1 MNDYY
6 GFLAQLIA
14 LKDSLPP
21 LKTAIVHPV
30 DANSLCGAI
39 EAAEQGIIEPIFVG
53 SKDKIQA
60 VADKEGVDLSSY
72 RIEAVAHSHAA
83 AARAVELVHEG
94 EVESI
99 MKGKIHTD
107 EFMEPIITRVGG
119 LRTAR
124 RMSHVFAMK
133 VPTYPKLL
141 FLSDAALNIRPTLSE
156 KRDIVQNAI
165 DLYSVMGLGKPN
177 VAILSAVE
185 TVTERLP
192 STLDAAALCKMADRG
207 QITGGVLDGP
217 LALDNAISI
226 EAARAK
232 GIESPVAGNADIL
245 IVPDVESGNMLYKQM
260 TYLLGV
266 EAAGV
271 VIGAKVPIILTSRA
285 ADKGITRS
293 ASCALALLYARKQQ
307 NDLLKALAS

>member
-14 LKDSLPP
+14 LKDCLPP

-39 EAAEQGIIEPIFVG
+39 EAAAQGIIEPIFVG

>member
-1 MNDYY
+1 
-6 GFLAQLIA
+6 
-14 LKDSLPP
+14 
-21 LKTAIVHPV
+21 
-30 DANSLCGAI
+30 
-39 EAAEQGIIEPIFVG
+39 
-53 SKDKIQA
+53 
-60 VADKEGVDLSSY
+60 
-72 RIEAVAHSHAA
+72 
-83 AARAVELVHEG
+83 
-94 EVESI
+94 
-99 MKGKIHTD
+99 
-107 EFMEPIITRVGG
+107 
-119 LRTAR
+119 
-124 RMSHVFAMK
+124 
-133 VPTYPKLL
+133 
-141 FLSDAALNIRPTLSE
+141 
-156 KRDIVQNAI
+156 
-165 DLYSVMGLGKPN
+165 VMGLGKPN

>member
-53 SKDKIQA
+53 STDKIHA
-60 VADKEGVDLSSY
+60 VADKEGVDVSPY

-83 AARAVELVHEG
+83 AARAVQLVHEG

-107 EFMEPIITRVGG
+107 EFMEPIIAREGG

-217 LALDNAISI
+217 LALDNAISV

-232 GIESPVAGNADIL
+232 GIDSPVAGNADIL

-307 NDLLKALAS
+307 QDLRKKLES

>member
-6 GFLAQLIA
+6 GFLSQLIA

-21 LKTAIVHPV
+21 LRTAVVHPV
-30 DANSLCGAI
+30 DVNSLCGAV
-39 EAAEQGIIEPIFVG
+39 EAAEQGIIEPVFVG
-53 SKDKIQA
+53 PEDKIRA
-60 VADKEGVDLSSY
+60 VAEKESVDLSPY
-72 RIEAVAHSHAA
+72 EIVAVPHSHAA
-83 AARAVELVHEG
+83 AAKAVELVHAG
-94 EVESI
+94 VVESI

-107 EFMEPIITRVGG
+107 EFMEPILAHNGG

-141 FLSDAALNIRPTLSE
+141 FLTDAALNIRPTLSE

-165 DLYSVMGLGKPN
+165 DLYSVMGLGKPK

-185 TVTERLP
+185 TVTEKLP

-207 QITGGVLDGP
+207 QITGGILDGP
-217 LALDNAISI
+217 LALDNAISV
-226 EAARAK
+226 EAAKAK
-232 GIESPVAGNADIL
+232 GIDSVVAGHADIL
-245 IVPDVESGNMLYKQM
+245 VVPDVESGNMLYKQM

-307 NDLLKALAS
+307 RDLVKPIA

>member
-1 MNDYY
+1 MDDYY

-30 DANSLCGAI
+30 DTNSLCGAI
-39 EAAEQGIIEPIFVG
+39 EAAEQGIIEPVFVG
-53 SKDKIQA
+53 PEDKIRA
-60 VADKEGVDLSSY
+60 VADKEGVDISPY
-72 RIEAVAHSHAA
+72 EIVAVDHSHAA
-83 AARAVELVHEG
+83 AAKAVELVHQG

-107 EFMEPIITRVGG
+107 EFMEPIIARVGG

-124 RMSHVFAMK
+124 RMSHVFVMK

-141 FLSDAALNIRPTLSE
+141 FLSDAALNIRPNLAE

-165 DLYSVMGLGKPN
+165 DLYGVMGLGKPN

-185 TVTERLP
+185 TVTERIP

-217 LALDNAISI
+217 LALDNAISL
-226 EAARAK
+226 EAAKAK
-232 GIESPVAGNADIL
+232 GIDSPVAGNADIL

-293 ASCALALLYARKQQ
+293 ASCALALLYARKQFE
-307 NDLLKALAS
+307 ALASVA